1 MTATCWEP
9 TLLGRPGLYLED
21 LYVRPAFLGRGFGRR
36 LLVHLARIAAH
47 RRSGAV
53 PMDEWTVYRLTGD
66 TLKRL
71 AEEGER

>member
-1 MTATCWEP
+1 M
-9 TLLGRPGLYLED
+9 
-21 LYVRPAFLGRGFGRR
+21 RPAFLGRGFGRR

-53 PMDEWTVYRLTGD
+53 PLEEWTGGRLTGD

-71 AEEGER
+71 AEEG